1 MHANKAILRRH
12 HGCYFQKLEMAA
24 TMLEPK
30 LIKAARS
37 VLSSTRSD
45 SAWFELVDNGPQ
57 SPTPSR
63 SQAVTS
69 ESGSP

>member
-30 LIKAARS
+30 LIKAARN